1 MDYAAVTRSVP
12 LSISRLCNPTVFLC
26 LVGIVLPN
34 ALSLA
39 ALAFGIGS
47 PPRTAAIM
55 AYATLALIARNV
67 STPVTVALYLA
78 IVVYDA
84 IATVALLFNLAPSE
98 IVLALHLTANLHLFA
113 SPLYIAM
120 ACGLALL
127 LGVNIV
133 MLTRKRELLRAG
145 NPLVMI
151 GLAIAFAGADFAV
164 NTSPHY
170 QFGTLYASGKP
181 MESAADDSGFREM
194 ALTGNR
200 PRVVMIVVEAL
211 GHFANPASEKT
222 LLSPFADPE
231 LRKLYNVTT
240 GETTYYGSTTAAEM
254 RELCDT
260 RKPYEDALAG
270 KPFVCLPRQMKERG
284 YHTSAMHNFSGNFFE
299 RMQWYPKL
307 GFDDEFFFKDIAP
320 QTHRLCGGP
329 FRGPCDAD
337 VAPIITQKLR
347 EAKQPTFFYWM
358 TLSTHVPIAPHE
370 GTPRL
375 NCAHDGGAIGNE
387 EVCYMTELW
396 MDLFQSV
403 ARLARDL
410 PGTEIMLVGDHAPPL
425 WSKAGRR
432 LFTPGKVT
440 WVRLTPKAEQ
450 TVSR

>member
-1 MDYAAVTRSVP
+1 MDHAAASRSMP
-12 LSISRLCNPTVFLC
+12 LNFSRLCNPTVFLC

-164 NTSPHY
+164 NPSPHY

-181 MESAADDSGFREM
+181 
-194 ALTGNR
+194 L
-200 PRVVMIVVEAL
+200 
-211 GHFANPASEKT
+211 
-222 LLSPFADPE
+222 
-231 LRKLYNVTT
+231 
-240 GETTYYGSTTAAEM
+240 
-254 RELCDT
+254 
-260 RKPYEDALAG
+260 
-270 KPFVCLPRQMKERG
+270 
-284 YHTSAMHNFSGNFFE
+284 
-299 RMQWYPKL
+299 
-307 GFDDEFFFKDIAP
+307 
-320 QTHRLCGGP
+320 
-329 FRGPCDAD
+329 
-337 VAPIITQKLR
+337 
-347 EAKQPTFFYWM
+347 
-358 TLSTHVPIAPHE
+358 
-370 GTPRL
+370 
-375 NCAHDGGAIGNE
+375 
-387 EVCYMTELW
+387 
-396 MDLFQSV
+396 
-403 ARLARDL
+403 
-410 PGTEIMLVGDHAPPL
+410 
-425 WSKAGRR
+425 
-432 LFTPGKVT
+432 
-440 WVRLTPKAEQ
+440 
-450 TVSR
+450 